1 MLSSAE
7 LPVFHQYLGDINTP
21 PICTIYTNKGKK
33 VETLVDNKAL
43 RDQLKNYQLG
53 ERELFTLTTS
63 EGVTLNG
70 WMVKPADFNA
80 SNILW

>member
-1 MLSSAE
+1 M
-7 LPVFHQYLGDINTP
+7 
-21 PICTIYTNKGKK
+21 
-33 VETLVDNKAL
+33 ETLVDNKAL

-70 WMVKPADFNA
+70 WMVKPRDFSAKKRYPVIMYQYGGPGNQQVKDSWGIGMPLIIA
-80 SNILW
+80 I